1 MRHPMVY
8 DQKIYIP
15 VIGKVTH
22 KLYYN

>member
-22 KLYYN
+22 KLYY